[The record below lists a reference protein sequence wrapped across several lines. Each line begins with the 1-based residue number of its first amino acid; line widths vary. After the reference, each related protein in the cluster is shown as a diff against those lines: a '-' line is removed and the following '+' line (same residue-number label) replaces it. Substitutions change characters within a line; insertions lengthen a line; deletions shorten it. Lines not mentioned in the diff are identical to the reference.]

1 MPEKQDQWIS
11 VDRYLT
17 DHVVP
22 PDPALD
28 DALRAID
35 EAGLPSISVSPNLGR
50 LLYLY
55 ARMISARTIL
65 EIGTLGAYSTIW
77 LARGVA
83 TGGRVIT
90 LEADPKHA
98 AVATANIARAGL
110 SHLVELRL
118 GRALETLQTLSA
130 EGIGP
135 LDLTFIDADKVSTTQ
150 YFDWALAHSHAGS
163 LIIVDNVVRDGAVA
177 DPASTDASVQ
187 AMRHFFERLAGE
199 PRVEVTALQT
209 VGSKGYD
216 GFAIAR
222 VVADRS

>member
-1 MPEKQDQWIS
+1 MSETQWTT
-11 VDRYLT
+11 VDHYLT

-28 DALRAID
+28 DALQAIED
-35 EAGLPSISVSPNLGR
+35 AGLPAISVSANLGR

-77 LARGVA
+77 LARGIA
-83 TGGRVIT
+83 AGGRVYT
-90 LEADPKHA
+90 LEADEKHA
-98 AVATANIARAGL
+98 KVARANIARAGV
-110 SHLVELRL
+110 SHLVDLRL
-118 GRALETLQTLSA
+118 GRASETLPTLA
-130 EGIGP
+130 DEGCGP
-135 LDLTFIDADKVSTTQ
+135 FDLTFIDADKVSTTQ

-163 LIIVDNVVRDGAVA
+163 LIIVDNVVRNGAVA
-177 DPASTDASVQ
+177 DPASTDVSVKGMQ
-187 AMRHFFERLAGE
+187 HFFERLAAE
-199 PRVEVTALQT
+199 PRVEATALQT

-216 GFAIAR
+216 GFVIAR